1 MMYKKG
7 KKLYSILG
15 GLCPKCQEES
25 MYVESNA
32 YRLGSTLKMHDRCS
46 HCGVKY
52 KMEPSF
58 FYGAMYVS
66 YGLGTAIAIAVF
78 IISFVFCSLSLMA
91 TFAAIVTLLV
101 ALFPLVMR
109 WSRNIWI
116 NLFITYNP
124 KWKEKGN

>member
-1 MMYKKG
+1 MYKKG
-7 KKLYSILG
+7 KKLYSILK

-25 MYVESNA
+25 MYVESNP
-32 YRLGSTLKMHDRCS
+32 YQLSSTLKMHDRCS

-78 IISFVFCSLSLMA
+78 IISFVFCSWSLTT
-91 TFAAIVTLLV
+91 TFVAIAIVLI
-101 ALFPLVMR
+101 AMFPLVMR

-116 NLFITYNP
+116 NLFIPYDPTSI
-124 KWKEKGN
+124 K

>member
-1 MMYKKG
+1 MYKKG
-7 KKLYSILG
+7 KKLYSILK

-25 MYVESNA
+25 MYVESNP
-32 YRLGSTLKMHDRCS
+32 YQLSSTLKMHDRCS

-78 IISFVFCSLSLMA
+78 IISFVFCSWSLTT
-91 TFAAIVTLLV
+91 TFVAIAIVLI
-101 ALFPLVMR
+101 AMFPLVMR

-116 NLFITYNP
+116 NFFVPYDPTS
-124 KWKEKGN
+124 KK